1 MNINNINVNKYPVS
15 QVFDPESKVI
25 FEIPKYQREYP
36 WGTREWK
43 ALFDDLVENDFGYFL
58 GSIICINSATDSI
71 NAPKFEVVDGQQRLT
86 TLSLFLAAL
95 YTSLTMHKELLDEDQ
110 QSDIL
115 QLKRKLVLKKTKSD
129 IRVVPQVQGSNR
141 DDYLGLLAKIGIIP
155 KRPMPNFAGLRRIV
169 KAYNYFLK
177 RITALLEENSDVIS
191 CMFRILDK
199 VNSAILVIIEVSNH
213 ADAYTLFESLNNRGT
228 PLTSVDLIKNLLLS
242 RLDISGEENLDY
254 YFSRWTEILGDLGD
268 EYSDQERFFRQNYNA
283 FRKSLNAPFNKGD
296 RQYPLGTIATRSTI
310 LDIYEKIITKNPV
323 GALDELTENASI
335 YAGIILNKTDTLTPR
350 ERDSYLDLQ
359 RVQGAPS
366 YLILMYLIKNKD
378 SLKIDTEDIVKVCKL
393 LVSFFIRRNLTDTP
407 PTRDLSRMFMAF
419 IEEIE
424 QNEYVGEEIY
434 NNFRKKL
441 IANSASDEL
450 FEEKLRGPVYID
462 NSGAT
467 RFILCMMAKRS
478 MTVENEKDL
487 WRKTASNQYV
497 WSIEHIFP
505 QGSNIPEEWV
515 EMIAGGDREKAKE
528 YQSLYVHT
536 FGNLTITGYN
546 STLSNKAFSEK
557 KERKDSNG
565 QYIGYRNGLNLN
577 DDVCDKNEWTV
588 DYIKDR
594 TDRMVKDI
602 LAMFTL

>member
-1 MNINNINVNKYPVS
+1 MWVLFFINVFFITSSWLAERLKIKQEVVILLICLLLAGVMVS
-15 QVFDPESKVI
+15 
-25 FEIPKYQREYP
+25 FEPR
-36 WGTREWK
+36 
-43 ALFDDLVENDFGYFL
+43 LFGFQFIAYYFL
-58 GSIICINSATDSI
+58 
-71 NAPKFEVVDGQQRLT
+71 F
-86 TLSLFLAAL
+86 
-95 YTSLTMHKELLDEDQ
+95 
-110 QSDIL
+110 
-115 QLKRKLVLKKTKSD
+115 
-129 IRVVPQVQGSNR
+129 
-141 DDYLGLLAKIGIIP
+141 
-155 KRPMPNFAGLRRIV
+155 
-169 KAYNYFLK
+169 
-177 RITALLEENSDVIS
+177 
-191 CMFRILDK
+191 
-199 VNSAILVIIEVSNH
+199 
-213 ADAYTLFESLNNRGT
+213 YTLG
-228 PLTSVDLIKNLLLS
+228 
-242 RLDISGEENLDY
+242 Y
-254 YFSRWTEILGDLGD
+254 YLHKHE
-268 EYSDQERFFRQNYNA
+268 
-283 FRKSLNAPFNKGD
+283 
-296 RQYPLGTIATRSTI
+296 
-310 LDIYEKIITKNPV
+310 EKIITKNPV

-505 QGSNIPEEWV
+505 QGPNIPEEWV